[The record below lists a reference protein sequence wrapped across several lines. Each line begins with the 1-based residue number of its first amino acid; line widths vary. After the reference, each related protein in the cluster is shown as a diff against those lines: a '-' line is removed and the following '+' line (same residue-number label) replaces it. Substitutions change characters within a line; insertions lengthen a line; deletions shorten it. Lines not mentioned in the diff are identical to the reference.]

1 MKIDSLTPTKQR
13 HCLNCEYPFTGSEI
27 FCPACGQKDKGDQ
40 LTFGAFAKE
49 IFNGFISWDAK
60 IWRTCIPLLTKPGK
74 VSKEYIAGKRARY
87 SNPFRL
93 YLTVSVI
100 FFLIVGIN
108 NTYRSFQTQTP
119 TAESNSEIAKDSLHN
134 SFILSFNEPTSAND
148 KEADLTKN
156 SSQTNDENGSII
168 GRFLDF
174 QKENPSMS
182 TSKALDQLGVEKSF
196 SNQFWYSRTAVINS
210 LFTSKD
216 AGSKF
221 KQQLYSYIS
230 IALFVL
236 LPLFAVFLKL
246 LYLRKKQSYI
256 AHLVF
261 VFHVQTVFFL
271 LFSILYLVHSIKE
284 STVSGIV
291 FIVLFLAYLFSAMKT
306 FYGQKTGKTVLK
318 FILANGFFLLLS
330 ILGILLLS
338 ALTFALY

>member
-1 MKIDSLTPTKQR
+1 MKSDSLIPTKQR
-13 HCLNCEYPFTGSEI
+13 HCLNCEYPFIGSEI
-27 FCPACGQKDKGDQ
+27 FCPTCGQKDKGDQ

-49 IFNGFISWDAK
+49 IFNGFISWDSK

-93 YLTVSVI
+93 YLTVSVL

-108 NTYRSFQTQTP
+108 NTYRSFQVQVP
-119 TAESNSEIAKDSLHN
+119 IAESNSEIAKDSLHN
-134 SFILSFNEPTSAND
+134 SFILSFNKPASASD
-148 KEADLTKN
+148 KEATPTKKSN
-156 SSQTNDENGSII
+156 ENGSII

-182 TSKALDQLGVEKSF
+182 TSKALDLLGIEKSF

-236 LPLFAVFLKL
+236 LPLFALFLKL

-284 STVSGIV
+284 STASGIV
-291 FIVLFLAYLFSAMKT
+291 FVCLFLSYLFIAMKT
-306 FYGQKTGKTVLK
+306 FYGQKTGKTILK

-330 ILGILLLS
+330 ILGMLLLS